1 MNSFTDFWC
10 FQLGSLTRKIARMY
24 NSRFNELGITLG
36 QSFVLFYLMEQD
48 GKGVKDIASAVQLD
62 SPSVTGLVDR
72 LLKEGLVIRKEDPED
87 RRSVQ
92 VFITPQGR
100 EIAAAAG
107 MIAIEFNNHLKQ
119 SLLMNAEAFERSL
132 STLNHSIDSFG
143 NAAES
148 KC

>member
-24 NSRFNELGITLG
+24 NNRFNELGITLG

-72 LLKEGLVIRKEDPED
+72 LVKQGLVIRKEDPED

-92 VFITPQGR
+92 VFITPEGR
-100 EIAAAAG
+100 DIAAAAG
-107 MIAIEFNNHLKQ
+107 VIATDFNNHLKQ
-119 SLLMNAEAFERSL
+119 SLMNNAEAFENSL
-132 STLNHSIDSFG
+132 PILNCSVDSFG
-143 NAAES
+143 S
-148 KC
+148 